1 MSGRRRG
8 AAGGARGGSRGGGPK
23 SAGPR
28 SGGPR
33 TSDATGGAPKS
44 GGLGGDVV
52 PGRRAVRELLVAGK
66 RHVRTLFVA
75 RDRDH
80 SEVLEE
86 IVELA
91 GHAGVS
97 VRFVDGSRIARE
109 SHVES
114 HQGVVALAAPIASAS
129 IGALCGT
136 HQAFL
141 VAVDG
146 VTDPQNLGAILRTA
160 EVAGATGALLPRHRS
175 ALLTPAAVKA
185 AAGAVEHLPIA
196 LVAGIPAALEQ
207 ASRAGVWSVGLDG
220 DGPTSVHDLPVADA
234 SVVLVLGAEG
244 SGLSRLA
251 RDRCDV
257 LAHIPMHGELD
268 SLNVSAA
275 AAVACFELARRRH
288 Q

>member
-1 MSGRRRG
+1 MSQ
-8 AAGGARGGSRGGGPK
+8 RGGSKPTK
-23 SAGPR
+23 ES
-28 SGGPR
+28 
-33 TSDATGGAPKS
+33 
-44 GGLGGDVV
+44 LGGDIV
-52 PGRRAVRELLVAGK
+52 PGRRAVRELLVAGH
-66 RHVRTLFVA
+66 RHVRTLYVA
-75 RDRDH
+75 RDRDQ

-91 GHAGVS
+91 GHANVS
-97 VRFVDGSRIARE
+97 VRFADRSRVARE
-109 SHVES
+109 SHVEA
-114 HQGVVALAAPIASAS
+114 HQGVVALAAPVAPAS

-185 AAGAVEHLPIA
+185 AAGAIEHLPIA
-196 LVAGIPAALEQ
+196 LVAGIPSALEQ

-220 DGPTSVHDLPVADA
+220 DGPTPIHDLPVADA

-244 SGLSRLA
+244 RGISRLA

-257 LAHIPMHGELD
+257 LAHIPMFGKLD

>member
-1 MSGRRRG
+1 MTVPRTRTPRE
-8 AAGGARGGSRGGGPK
+8 
-23 SAGPR
+23 SAGPK
-28 SGGPR
+28 
-33 TSDATGGAPKS
+33 A
-44 GGLGGDVV
+44 GLGGDVV
-52 PGRRAVRELLVAGK
+52 PGRRAVRELLVAGN

-75 RDRDH
+75 RDRDQ

-86 IVELA
+86 IAELA
-91 GHAGVS
+91 GLAGVS
-97 VRFVDGSRIARE
+97 VRFVDRARIARE
-109 SHVES
+109 SRVES
-114 HQGVVALAAPIASAS
+114 HQGVVALAAPVTPVS

-136 HQAFL
+136 HRAFL

-160 EVAGATGALLPRHRS
+160 EVSGATGALLPRHRS

-207 ASRAGVWSVGLDG
+207 AARAGVWSVGLDG
-220 DGPTSVHDLPVADA
+220 DGPTPIYDLPVADA

-244 SGLSRLA
+244 RGISRLA

-257 LAHIPMHGELD
+257 LAHVPMHGKLD

>member
-1 MSGRRRG
+1 VSSQERRAGRRP
-8 AAGGARGGSRGGGPK
+8 AAGYPGRRAS
-23 SAGPR
+23 
-28 SGGPR
+28 
-33 TSDATGGAPKS
+33 ATGE
-44 GGLGGDVV
+44 LGGDVV
-52 PGRRAVRELLVAGK
+52 PGRRAVRELLVVGK
-66 RHVRTLFVA
+66 RHVRTLWVA
-75 RDRDH
+75 RDRDQ

-97 VRFVDGSRIARE
+97 VRFVDRSRIARE
-109 SHVES
+109 SRIES
-114 HQGVVALAAPIASAS
+114 HQGVVALAAPVPAVSL
-129 IGALCGT
+129 GALCGV
-136 HQAFL
+136 HNAFL

-160 EVAGATGALLPRHRS
+160 EVAGATGAIVPRHRS

-185 AAGAVEHLPIA
+185 AAGAIEHLPIA
-196 LVAGIPAALEQ
+196 LVAGMPGALEQ
-207 ASRAGVWSVGLDG
+207 AARAGVWSVGLDG
-220 DGPTSVHDLPVADA
+220 DGPTPMHEIPVADA
-234 SVVLVLGAEG
+234 PVVLVLGAEG
-244 SGLSRLA
+244 HGLSRLA

-257 LAHIPMHGELD
+257 LAHIPMHGKLA